1 MRISVKKLR
10 PNAQVPQQSN
20 EFAGAYDLFVSDWD
34 LYEYGIVVK
43 TGIALEVPTGYR
55 GIVVPRSS
63 ISKQPLFLHNS
74 TGVIDSDYR
83 GEILLKFAL
92 FGQEFDIKRGDRIG
106 QLYIEEVIPVD
117 FIETIQLNETDRG
130 GKGFGSSGR

>member
-1 MRISVKKLR
+1 MRIGVKKLR
-10 PNAQVPQQSN
+10 PNAQLPQQSN

-43 TGIALEVPTGYR
+43 TGIAIEIPTGYR

-74 TGVIDSDYR
+74 IGVIDSDYR

-106 QLYIEEVIPVD
+106 QLYIEEVIQVE
-117 FIETIQLNETDRG
+117 FIETIQLSETERG
-130 GKGFGSSGR
+130 TKGFGSSGR

>member
-10 PNAQVPQQSN
+10 PNAQLPQQSN

-43 TGIALEVPTGYR
+43 TGIALEIPTGYR

-106 QLYIEEVIPVD
+106 QLYIEEVIPLE
-117 FIETIQLNETDRG
+117 FIETIQLNETERG